1 MTHSG
6 HEGLER
12 VPRIVPFT
20 ETHTDA
26 VVELIG
32 AVFAEY
38 GMTFEPSGFDVDL
51 TAIREHYVARGGW
64 FAVLTDDEQVVGTVA
79 ALPRGEGVCE
89 VKRLYLRPEYRGR
102 GHGRALMDYV
112 LAWARERGFDTVIAW
127 SDARLVRAHR
137 MYEGLGFEQFGTRV
151 AEDADRSREYGFR
164 KAVDGQRGRE
174 WKGGAG

>member
-1 MTHSG
+1 VRNVADSRP
-6 HEGLER
+6 EGLEKG
-12 VPRIVPFT
+12 PRIVPFA
-20 ETHTDA
+20 EAHANA

-64 FAVLTDDEQVVGTVA
+64 FAVLTDDGQVVGTVA
-79 ALPRGEGVCE
+79 ALPRGEGICE
-89 VKRLYLRPEYRGR
+89 VRRLYLRPEYRGR

-112 LAWARERGFDTVIAW
+112 LARAREHELKTVIAW
-127 SDARLVRAHR
+127 SDARLVRSHR
-137 MYEGLGFEQFGTRV
+137 MYEGLGFERFGTRV

-164 KAVDGQRGRE
+164 RPVDG
-174 WKGGAG
+174 